1 MRKKAFIKI
10 FWILGIGF
18 LVFIFS
24 FKIYAAW
31 WNGNS
36 TLEDHE
42 DYVNQNNSNNNIS
55 NSNPKSKAQ
64 ILCESTASEDARI
77 WGDKLGSCE
86 CPEWTRRIN
95 DKWCRSCAEPD
106 VCCGIELNTKVPF
119 IGDCIELTKKCIDG
133 TCPNWYKCDEKSNK
147 CRVEKTDP
155 NQTVIDEEEAFPTLM
170 GWLIRILVTIIM
182 LWSFMAILAGGV
194 MISAAWSD
202 EQRATKG
209 KKLII
214 DVVIALAIL
223 GASGVILRLINP
235 NFFW

>member
-10 FWILGIGF
+10 LFIILIGF
-18 LVFIFS
+18 WLFNTNTF
-24 FKIYAAW
+24 A
-31 WNGNS
+31 
-36 TLEDHE
+36 
-42 DYVNQNNSNNNIS
+42 NQPFNKDQEEFLNQTDENQELTPQQKCEKWT
-55 NSNPKSKAQ
+55 PKWERVSSQ
-64 ILCESTASEDARI
+64 F
-77 WGDKLGSCE
+77 CE
-86 CPEWTRRIN
+86 CPEWSKNI
-95 DKWCRSCAEPD
+95 DGACRSCAEPD
-106 VCCGIELNTKVPF
+106 VCCGIQLNTKVPF

-155 NQTVIDEEEAFPTLM
+155 NQTVIDEAEAFPTLM